1 MANPARR
8 ATRTTG
14 SSLNQPPVRI
24 LGLDPGTAR
33 TGFGLVERAGQALRM
48 KDCGL
53 ITTPAGEPAERR
65 LAQLAMSLEKVLA
78 ETRPDA
84 VAVERLFFATNTT
97 TALAVAEARGV
108 ILLTCARA
116 GLAVA
121 EYTPLEV
128 KQSVTAYG
136 QADKQQVAGMVCRLL
151 KLASAPKPDDVTDAL
166 AIAVCHSQRRPTI
179 GKPAGQPI
187 A

>member
-1 MANPARR
+1 
-8 ATRTTG
+8 
-14 SSLNQPPVRI
+14 
-24 LGLDPGTAR
+24 
-33 TGFGLVERAGQALRM
+33 M